1 MFKPF
6 LMQFKDNS
14 NNEDT
19 FNKIEIMLT
28 PVNINDFETIAK
40 DKLLPEIYDFCR
52 GGANDE
58 ITLAENRRAY
68 DRIKLLPK
76 VLTNVENQNLSIEL
90 FSRQLSSPIMIAPTG
105 LQGIITPEGEN
116 ATARAAKA
124 ANIVMALSMMS
135 NFSLEEVSQANHHS
149 LWFQLYLCQ
158 DKHITKSLVHRASKA
173 GYTALIVTVDTVAL
187 GKRERDLRN
196 QFNLS
201 QNLQA
206 KNLLEY
212 GLGEIF
218 EKQEGSSIANHSK
231 KVFKTAISWQDIEWL
246 QEITDLPIIIKGI
259 LNPEDAALAI
269 QYGVSGIIVSNHG
282 GRQLDTTPATIDILP
297 EIAATVEQKVKL
309 FIDGGI
315 RRGTDIIKA
324 LALGA
329 DAVLIGRPILWGL
342 AVGGEQGALKVID
355 ILKEELELAMTL
367 CGFSSITEVKKYGK
381 NLIYSNS

>member
-1 MFKPF
+1 MFF
-6 LMQFKDNS
+6 
-14 NNEDT
+14 
-19 FNKIEIMLT
+19 
-28 PVNINDFETIAK
+28 PVNVNEFEPLAQ
-40 DKLLPEIYDFCR
+40 DKLLPEVYDFCR

-58 ITLAENRRAY
+58 ITLAENRNAY

-76 VLTNVENQNLSIEL
+76 VLTNRENQNLSIEL
-90 FSRQLSSPIMIAPTG
+90 FGQQLSSPIMIAPTG
-105 LQGIITPEGEN
+105 LPGIITSEGEK

-135 NFSLEEVSQANHHS
+135 NFSLEEVSQENHHS

-158 DKHITKSLVHRASKA
+158 DKYITESLVQRVKKAS
-173 GYTALIVTVDTVAL
+173 YTALIVTVDTIAL

-196 QFNLS
+196 QFNLD

-206 KNLLEY
+206 RSLLEY

-218 EKQEGSSIANHSK
+218 KKQEGSSIANHSK
-231 KVFKTAISWQDIEWL
+231 KVFKTAISWQDLEWL
-246 QEITDLPIIIKGI
+246 KEITDLPIIIKGI

-269 QYGVSGIIVSNHG
+269 QHGVSGIIVSNHG

-315 RRGTDIIKA
+315 RRGTDILKA

-342 AVGGEQGALKVID
+342 AVGGEQGALKVIN
-355 ILKEELELAMTL
+355 ILQEELELAMTL
-367 CGFSSITEVKKYGK
+367 CGFSSIAAVKKYGK
-381 NLIYSNS
+381 ELIYSNS